1 MSALRTAV
9 TAVAMLAG
17 VATLGTAASA
27 SDAHLTDSQYI
38 AAAHCQGLFDA
49 HSLGAVDASGI
60 NGFVKSEGAYR
71 TPDVLDRAEQ
81 AKNDAMGKASRAGA
95 LARSGLVAERDGAC
109 QVWAK
114 AGNAGTASR

>member
-9 TAVAMLAG
+9 AAVAMLAG
-17 VATLGTAASA
+17 VSTLGTAAVA

-38 AAAHCQGLFDA
+38 AAAHCQGLFDS
-49 HSLGAVDASGI
+49 HSLGPVDASGI
-60 NGFVKSEGAYR
+60 NSLVKSEGAYR
-71 TPDVLDRAEQ
+71 TPDVLDRADN
-81 AKNDAMGKASRAGA
+81 AKTDAMGKASRAGA